1 MKKIAFLLLILT
13 LASCNTGIN
22 ESPQWEELTIEQAYT
37 QYGKMVEQFKNEF
50 DNNPLFKSIYC
61 KEEYK
66 EIEYNKYK
74 ERDEEKYTTK
84 IITFNKV
91 NYHYHYES
99 LSENKTAD
107 TTSNEV
113 VDAYVKDDK
122 LHYFRTYMLDKR
134 VAYKKF
140 FICDVDYLYSKDY
153 EYSGRIEEVLGEV
166 FIENV
171 EERLSKE
178 DHLAALRSNYYFTS
192 PSNYTPTPSLEKFTE
207 HFSNSETVL
216 IKNNTETSQL
226 SFYTTKVADSE
237 VIEYNLSVKD
247 SVLYTNGLLTEYKQD
262 FYNGAYQYQ
271 NYQYNL
277 DIQLPT
283 FNLSEYEETEPS
295 TFKVNFIYWTH
306 KIF

>member
-1 MKKIAFLLLILT
+1 MKKIAFLLLILI

-74 ERDEEKYTTK
+74 ERDEEKYTTN

-122 LHYFRTYMLDKR
+122 
-134 VAYKKF
+134 
-140 FICDVDYLYSKDY
+140 
-153 EYSGRIEEVLGEV
+153 
-166 FIENV
+166 
-171 EERLSKE
+171 
-178 DHLAALRSNYYFTS
+178 
-192 PSNYTPTPSLEKFTE
+192 
-207 HFSNSETVL
+207 
-216 IKNNTETSQL
+216 
-226 SFYTTKVADSE
+226 
-237 VIEYNLSVKD
+237 
-247 SVLYTNGLLTEYKQD
+247 
-262 FYNGAYQYQ
+262 
-271 NYQYNL
+271 
-277 DIQLPT
+277 
-283 FNLSEYEETEPS
+283 
-295 TFKVNFIYWTH
+295 
-306 KIF
+306 